1 MIIET
6 QEAISVD
13 DDEDLAPLVMGG
25 VWSEFIMSIPESQAR
40 ILTEGFNLILL
51 SNVSRGGMEEL
62 MDPEAAGGFTNST
75 LPNILTNLLVDDT
88 IHTAEKKNLV
98 FGHITGNII
107 ELLVKM
113 GFIVD
118 EDLAT
123 EEHLS
128 ALCKL
133 ASLFYDLNEYQD
145 LIGLTDILD
154 SQDIPPKDRYLMVM
168 QRYLGE
174 NFDVGIY
181 EDMIL
186 DVSEVTIKALRD
198 ALLQEDASEGVP
210 DNIVVR
216 LVANKALLE
225 GTLAFVHIRSNGQL
239 GGSIESF
246 LTFFSSDL
254 AGLRILAVGS
264 DETKTQYRY
273 GLEILAFHMCSEL
286 NNHVMRDTVMRYFS
300 EHITDYQALIKL
312 ETLVQKLVLTHE

>member
-13 DDEDLAPLVMGG
+13 NDEDLAPIVMGG
-25 VWSEFIMSIPESQAR
+25 IWSEFKASIPTPQAR

-62 MDPEAAGGFTNST
+62 MDPEAVGGFTNST
-75 LPNILTNLLVDDT
+75 LPNILTNLLVDDN

-107 ELLVKM
+107 EVLVKM
-113 GFIVD
+113 GFTVD

-145 LIGLTDILD
+145 LIGLADLLD

-168 QRYLGE
+168 QRYQGD
-174 NFDVGIY
+174 NFDIGIY

-210 DNIVVR
+210 DNIVER
-216 LVANKALLE
+216 LVNNKALLE
-225 GTLAFVHIRSNGQL
+225 GTLAFAHVRNNGQL
-239 GGSIESF
+239 GGSVESF
-246 LTFFSSDL
+246 LTFFSTDL
-254 AGLRILAVGS
+254 HSIQTMDIGT
-264 DETKTQYRY
+264 DETKRQYQY
-273 GLEILAFHMCSEL
+273 GREILALHMCSEL
-286 NNHVMRDTVMRYFS
+286 NNHVMRDTVLRYLN

-312 ETLVQKLVLTHE
+312 ETLIQKLVLTHE